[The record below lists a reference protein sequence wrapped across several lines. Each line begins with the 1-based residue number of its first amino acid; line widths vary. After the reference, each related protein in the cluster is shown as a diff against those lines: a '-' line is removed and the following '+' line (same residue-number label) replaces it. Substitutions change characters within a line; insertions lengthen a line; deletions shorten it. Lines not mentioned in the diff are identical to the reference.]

1 MAGNIVCVLLT
12 GTLSL
17 CWASP
22 AQQVPSRPVYE
33 IFAISYGVIPD
44 FPVAGLVAGADRSR
58 KMDIQMMVWL
68 LKGPEGRSILVDSG
82 FFQEK
87 YQKQFKLKDF
97 IKPSEALARG
107 WSYGGAGDGRDHHSY
122 ALGPCWRHHALSQ
135 SRDLDSEGRIQLL
148 HGLE

>member
-1 MAGNIVCVLLT
+1 MSRRIVCVLLLT

-22 AQQVPSRPVYE
+22 AQQAPTRPVYE

-68 LKGPEGRSILVDSG
+68 IKGPKAMSILSVG
-82 FFQEK
+82 TIPNRF
-87 YQKQFKLKDF
+87 
-97 IKPSEALARG
+97 PV
-107 WSYGGAGDGRDHHSY
+107 
-122 ALGPCWRHHALSQ
+122 
-135 SRDLDSEGRIQLL
+135 
-148 HGLE
+148 